1 MKILNG
7 YLELQS
13 TVYINSLLIYYRII
27 AYSVAIV
34 EQTGLRTLF
43 FLQIKLS

>member
-1 MKILNG
+1 MRNK
-7 YLELQS
+7 
-13 TVYINSLLIYYRII
+13 LIDLYHIQEI

-34 EQTGLRTLF
+34 EQTGLRNLF